1 MPIYDYKC
9 QECGHEFE
17 EFARISD
24 PPITQC
30 PVCGRPDS
38 VCRLISGTFGNIERN
53 GREYFKE
60 VIEPEA
66 KRIAERIK
74 QGDEDAMAD
83 VLGEGKMG

>member
-1 MPIYDYKC
+1 
-9 QECGHEFE
+9 
-17 EFARISD
+17 
-24 PPITQC
+24 
-30 PVCGRPDS
+30 
-38 VCRLISGTFGNIERN
+38 LISGTFGNVERS

-74 QGDEDAMAD
+74 QGDEDARAD